1 MQVFSC
7 FIKERRVLNVKKT
20 YKKPGVAIADYESGK
35 IISNSAQMEE
45 VLKRYCSETQQKVN
59 GEDGQ
64 LEETE

>member
-1 MQVFSC
+1 M
-7 FIKERRVLNVKKT
+7 KKT